1 LLLTNPPTAATV
13 ALVAA
18 ILLVDKVVCEEAVVV
33 AWLVD
38 GPVEAR
44 CVCQLLLFAE
54 WKRQNKK
61 DFLLQICTLK

>member
-1 LLLTNPPTAATV
+1 MLLTNPPTAATV
-13 ALVAA
+13 ALVVA

-44 CVCQLLLFAE
+44 CVSVTSFRRVE
-54 WKRQNKK
+54 E
-61 DFLLQICTLK
+61 TE